1 MNILLATSE
10 AVPFAKTGGLAD
22 VSAALPVEL
31 ARLGHAP
38 VVMLPAYSQA
48 MTCGQPIEPTG
59 VELSIPIGSKMV
71 EGTLLKSKLPGSQV
85 PVYLVR
91 QDDYYQRAD
100 LYGSGGVDYVDNC
113 ERFVFFCRSVLE
125 AVRLLHLDI
134 DILHAND
141 WQTGLVPAY
150 LKAEYRGVPG
160 YEGIASLLTIHNLAF
175 QGVFWHWDMLLT
187 GLDWKYFNW
196 HQMEFYGQL
205 NLMKTGLVFADSI
218 NTVSPRYA
226 EEIQSAPL
234 GCGLEGVLQQ
244 RREVL
249 SGITNG
255 VDYSVWNP
263 ATDQHLPAKYDV
275 TTFARGK
282 AACKA
287 ALQAEL
293 GLPVQPRV
301 ALVGLVGRLTDQ
313 KGLDLVAG
321 VVQDWVRSA
330 DVQWAILG
338 TGEPKYHQLFT
349 TLSERFGQKL
359 AARLTF
365 SEELA
370 HRIEGGADL
379 FLMPS
384 RFEPCGLSQLYSL
397 KYGCVPVVLATGGL
411 ADTVVDATR
420 ETLADGTATGF
431 SFREYETLALAETL
445 RRALD
450 VYNQPDAWSRL
461 VETGMRQDWSWAKSA
476 QQYVSLYKRTIARA
490 TSGRRQVAGPPAA
503 G

>member
-196 HQMEFYGQL
+196 HQMEFYGKL

-249 SGITNG
+249 SGIING
-255 VDYSVWNP
+255 VDYDVWNP
-263 ATDQHLPAKYDV
+263 AIDQHLPARYDAA
-275 TTFARGK
+275 TFARGK

-301 ALVGLVGRLTDQ
+301 PLVGLVGRLTDQ

-330 DVQWAILG
+330 EVQWAILG
-338 TGEPKYHQLFT
+338 MGEPKYHQLFT

-359 AARLTF
+359 AARLMF

-370 HRIEGGADL
+370 HRIEGGADM

-384 RFEPCGLSQLYSL
+384 RFEPCGLSQLYSM
-397 KYGCVPVVLATGGL
+397 KYGCVPVVRATGGL

-450 VYNQPDAWSRL
+450 AYNQPEAWPRL

-490 TSGRRQVAGPPAA
+490 TSSRRQVAGPPAA
-503 G
+503 R